1 MHHWISNVF
10 TFKVLIQQLLNF
22 HKHNISVL
30 ETNKLVLSVAAMTIS
45 KAKLDINV
53 ILIIYFGLKSV

>member
-1 MHHWISNVF
+1 MHQV
-10 TFKVLIQQLLNF
+10 NF
-22 HKHNISVL
+22 YKHNTSASA
-30 ETNKLVLSVAAMTIS
+30 TNKLGLSVAAMTIS

>member
-10 TFKVLIQQLLNF
+10 TFKVLIQQHLNF